1 MEKKNTTYSDLQLVE
16 QLFRQYYKVLR
27 AYAYRF
33 VNDLDV
39 AEDIV
44 QDVFV
49 ALWSKR
55 EQVELE
61 GAVKAYLFK
70 SVYNKSLNYLTSK
83 KYTEEE
89 SLERFVDQLNTL
101 KAEDNNQENTLFTK
115 EIQAEIDS
123 FIETLP
129 IQVKKVFLL
138 SRSYGLKTKEVAT
151 QLDLSPKT
159 VEKHLSRALLELR
172 THLKRKELMSVLLLL
187 YLYSK

>member
-1 MEKKNTTYSDLQLVE
+1 MEQKNTAYSELELVE
-16 QLFRQYYKVLR
+16 QLFRQYYKMLCV
-27 AYAYRF
+27 YAFRF
-33 VNDLDV
+33 VSDWDT

-49 ALWSKR
+49 SLWNKR
-55 EQVELE
+55 DAVELE

-89 SLERFVDQLNTL
+89 SVERFVDQLDTL
-101 KAEDNNQENTLFTK
+101 QVQHSNQESTLFMK
-115 EIQAEIDS
+115 EIQTEIDT
-123 FIETLP
+123 FTETLP

-138 SRSYGLKTKEVAT
+138 SRSYGLKTKEVAL

-159 VEKHLSRALLELR
+159 VEKYLSRALLELR
-172 THLKRKELMSVLLLL
+172 IHLKNKGLMSILLFL
-187 YLYSK
+187 YLSSK

>member
-1 MEKKNTTYSDLQLVE
+1 MEKENTVHSELELVE

-27 AYAYRF
+27 AYAFRF
-33 VNDLDV
+33 VNDWYA

-49 ALWSKR
+49 ALWNKR
-55 EQVELE
+55 DHVELE

-70 SVYNKSLNYLTSK
+70 AVYNKSLNYLTSK

-89 SLERFVDQLNTL
+89 SVEQFMGQLDTL
-101 KAEDNNQENTLFTK
+101 KVQEGNQENILFMK
-115 EIQAEIDS
+115 EIQTEIDS
-123 FIETLP
+123 FLETLP

-138 SRSYGLKTKEVAT
+138 SRSYGLKTKEVAA
-151 QLDLSPKT
+151 QLNLSPKT
-159 VEKHLSRALLELR
+159 VEKHLSRALLGLR
-172 THLKRKELMSVLLLL
+172 THLKNRELMSLLLFL